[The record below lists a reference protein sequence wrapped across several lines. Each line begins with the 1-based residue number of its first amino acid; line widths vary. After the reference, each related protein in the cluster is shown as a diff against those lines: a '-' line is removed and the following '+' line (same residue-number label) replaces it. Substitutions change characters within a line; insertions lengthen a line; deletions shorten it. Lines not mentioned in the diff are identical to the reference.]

1 MNFRNSQN
9 FSERHVNELIN
20 SQLEEDIIPS
30 LLIEV
35 LEEEYVK
42 VGKLDLEVM
51 LYCIALLPLSS
62 AGNRWCPMLCMSQ
75 WFQLLVGQS
84 FWHQIME
91 LHPLLK

>member
-62 AGNRWCPMLCMSQ
+62 AGNR
-75 WFQLLVGQS
+75 
-84 FWHQIME
+84 
-91 LHPLLK
+91 